1 MVLLIPQPAKMLENI
16 PLQTVCGAALAILS
30 AIAVKAPNVWRKIFL
45 KQKGVLP
52 DSLKCLMSPT
62 THSDFS
68 RSNLIL
74 WLIKGSVDISV
85 IGVPAQHADSAVRAT
100 RMSDYWHNDADK
112 HDLPVKEREV
122 IDIVDCD
129 E

>member
-1 MVLLIPQPAKMLENI
+1 MLPTNSSHLLRN
-16 PLQTVCGAALAILS
+16 T
-30 AIAVKAPNVWRKIFL
+30 
-45 KQKGVLP
+45 
-52 DSLKCLMSPT
+52 
-62 THSDFS
+62 
-68 RSNLIL
+68 LIL